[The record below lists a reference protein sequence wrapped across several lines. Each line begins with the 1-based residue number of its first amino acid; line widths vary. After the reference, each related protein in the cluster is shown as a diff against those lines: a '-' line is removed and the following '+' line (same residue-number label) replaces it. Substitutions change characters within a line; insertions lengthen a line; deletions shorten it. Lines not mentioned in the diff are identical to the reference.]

1 MKDKLLNALGTFGG
15 ILWMIISLVIYVL
28 PIVMLG
34 TSFLLDMLFLGV
46 MYWFPPSS
54 VVFWIIGLVCAI
66 KGPQDIIAIIYYIA
80 FVVMFLPFFI
90 SVVSSFFSRK

>member
-34 TSFLLDMLFLGV
+34 TSALLDMLFLGV

-54 VVFWIIGLVCAI
+54 VVFWVWGLVCAI